1 MSAQCGASSK
11 LNLIVI
17 SSVLARVGIFLRFVG
32 MQQQINNNAFV
43 VVLIVAALF
52 KVRLLNRS
60 CHACFLFVFILGRP
74 LCSEGAL

>member
-1 MSAQCGASSK
+1 
-11 LNLIVI
+11 
-17 SSVLARVGIFLRFVG
+17 

-74 LCSEGAL
+74 LVRRELYSWTDFFVYIHSYHLLSLLLDYLPI